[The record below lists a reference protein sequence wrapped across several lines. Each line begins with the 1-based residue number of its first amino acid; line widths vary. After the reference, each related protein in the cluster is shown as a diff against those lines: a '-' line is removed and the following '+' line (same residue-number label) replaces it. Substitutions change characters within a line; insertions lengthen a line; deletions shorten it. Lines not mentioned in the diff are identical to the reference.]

1 MDSREKKG
9 KYTRLAGR
17 HANYNIG
24 TNAAHRW
31 VMHMENAIDEHEGLK
46 QKDECKK
53 LMKNY
58 FTYTAHYI
66 VAAMTYMRSD
76 QVRTVLG
83 EPIEMYIYYNR
94 NVSPF

>member
-1 MDSREKKG
+1 
-9 KYTRLAGR
+9 
-17 HANYNIG
+17 
-24 TNAAHRW
+24 
-31 VMHMENAIDEHEGLK
+31 MHMKNAIDEHEGLK
-46 QKDECKK
+46 HKDECKK